1 MSHPTVVTLDP
12 QVITAGPLAL
22 PPQRRLMIFFM
33 LALAALLHVATS
45 GWGPINNGNDGMNA
59 SIARELALGLN
70 AAEISQLWHQ
80 PIHPGPVQWIT
91 AQSFQIFNVNEL
103 AARLPF
109 AVANLLVVALV
120 FLIAERIGGFWR
132 GLSSGIISATMS
144 GTILFGRD
152 GGGAALA
159 ALWLMLSFYAA
170 VRMLEQKSRPQW
182 HLLYWCAVGGLLTL
196 GQPAAAILSI
206 ASVWSP
212 FAFFREARIR
222 LRSPWWIACNL
233 LFIGVLIFF
242 FRSHRIAF
250 PAWAPANAGK
260 KFWMLFPWSIIM
272 LPPFFCRIRKV
283 LRLRELTPS
292 EAVLWCL
299 FVLGTIWA
307 LLFTQTGEWPA
318 SNACLAPIFALLGS
332 IIWERTSSRIRML
345 GIGLLIALAIAG
357 LRFCGRVAGREW
369 LNLLQPIWW
378 LSLGVIIVFCIS
390 AIVALFHRHS
400 RAALLTIAA
409 STIPLAFNLLD
420 AKARYD
426 WQRTMKDFGKKV
438 EVGYMP
444 SSRIFLE
451 DELPAASSFLFY
463 APHGLSL
470 HTIQS
475 KSEVISTS
483 KNYLIARRADESDWP
498 QTTKIGGNVTYVLFV
513 LGER

>member
-1 MSHPTVVTLDP
+1 MSQPTAATLE
-12 QVITAGPLAL
+12 VITAGPIAL

-33 LALAALLHVATS
+33 LALAALLHVATC
-45 GWGPINNGNDGMNA
+45 GWGPINNGSDGMNA
-59 SIARELALGLN
+59 AIARELALGLRP
-70 AAEISQLWHQ
+70 AQISQLWNQ
-80 PIHPGPVQWIT
+80 PVQAGPVQWIT
-91 AQSFQIFNVNEL
+91 AESFQIFNVNEL

-109 AVANLLVVALV
+109 AIANLLVVALV

-132 GLSSGIISATMS
+132 ALSSGIIAATMS
-144 GTILFGRD
+144 GTILHGRD
-152 GGGAALA
+152 GGGSALTV
-159 ALWLMLSFYAA
+159 LWLTLSFYAA

-182 HLLYWCAVGGLLTL
+182 HLLYWCSAGGLLAL

-206 ASVWSP
+206 ASVWAP

-222 LRSPWWIACNL
+222 LRLPWWITCNL
-233 LFIGVLIFF
+233 LFLAVLILFF
-242 FRSHRIAF
+242 HSHWIVL
-250 PAWAPANAGK
+250 PTWAPANAGRV
-260 KFWMLFPWSIIM
+260 FWMLFPWSIVM

-283 LRLRELTPS
+283 LRLKELTPAES
-292 EAVLWCL
+292 VLWCL
-299 FVLGTIWA
+299 FVLGTSWV
-307 LLFTQTGEWPA
+307 LLFSKPDEWPA
-318 SNACLAPIFALLGS
+318 SSACLGPIFALLSS

-345 GIGLLIALAIAG
+345 GVGLLIVLAIMG
-357 LRFCGRVAGREW
+357 LGFCGRIAGREW

-390 AIVALFHRHS
+390 AMVALFYRHS

-444 SSRIFLE
+444 SSRIFLA
-451 DELPAASSFLFY
+451 DQLPAASSFLFY

-475 KSEVISTS
+475 KSEIAASPS
-483 KNYLIARRADESDWP
+483 NYLIVRRSDATNWPNAR
-498 QTTKIGGNVTYVLFV
+498 KLGGNVTHVLFV